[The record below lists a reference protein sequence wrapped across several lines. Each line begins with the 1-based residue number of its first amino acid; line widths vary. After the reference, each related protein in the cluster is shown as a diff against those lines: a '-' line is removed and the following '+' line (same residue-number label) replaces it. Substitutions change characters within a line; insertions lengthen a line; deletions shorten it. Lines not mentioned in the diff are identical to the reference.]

1 MNITSVLIQIVCATV
16 LVSSAA
22 SAATFEG
29 VRFDD
34 SVRVANHELRLNGM
48 GIRAVFIIR
57 GYVAG
62 LYLPGRARTIQEVMA
77 LPGPKRIQLRMLRD
91 AKSADFTKA
100 LVSGIKK
107 NASAGEL
114 DALRERVVQFESAIE
129 AIGTATK
136 GVPINLDFEPQHGL
150 TLSVNGVMKGSA
162 IAGADFFGA
171 VLGIFVGDRPIDA
184 RLKKGL
190 LGQQTG

>member
-1 MNITSVLIQIVCATV
+1 MNTASVLIRLACATL
-16 LVSSAA
+16 LVSTAA

-34 SVRVANHELRLNGM
+34 SIRLGNRELKLNGM
-48 GIRAVFIIR
+48 GIRAVFVIR

-62 LYLPGRARTIQEVMA
+62 LYLTERASTMRDVMA
-77 LPGPKRIQLRMLRD
+77 MPGPKRIQLRMLRE
-91 AKSADFTKA
+91 AKSTDFTKA

-107 NASAGEL
+107 NASPSEL
-114 DALRERVVQFESAIE
+114 EALHDRVVQLESTIE
-129 AIGTATK
+129 SFGTAAK
-136 GVPINLDFEPQHGL
+136 GDTIDLDFDPQRGL
-150 TLSVNGVMKGSA
+150 TLSVNGVMKGSV

-171 VLGIFVGDRPIDA
+171 VLGIFVGGHPIDA

-190 LGQQTG
+190 LGQ

>member
-1 MNITSVLIQIVCATV
+1 MNTASVLIRLACATL
-16 LVSSAA
+16 LVSTAA

-34 SVRVANHELRLNGM
+34 SIRLGNRELKLNGM
-48 GIRAVFIIR
+48 GIRAVFVIR

-62 LYLPGRARTIQEVMA
+62 LYLTERASTMQDIMA
-77 LPGPKRIQLRMLRD
+77 MPGPKRIRLRMLRE
-91 AKSADFTKA
+91 AKSTDFTKA

-107 NASAGEL
+107 NASPSEL
-114 DALRERVVQFESAIE
+114 ESLHDRVVQLESTIE
-129 AIGTATK
+129 SFGTTAK
-136 GVPINLDFEPQHGL
+136 GDTIDLDFEPERGL
-150 TLSVNGVMKGSA
+150 ALSVNGVRKGSV

-171 VLGIFVGDRPIDA
+171 VLGIFVGGHPIDA

-190 LGQQTG
+190 LGQ